1 MENRRQHTRYEAEV
15 AAEIELD
22 GDTLIGETRDIS
34 EGGVAVILAQPLD
47 EGSDIELTLI
57 LTQDGIEDP
66 NEEPFE
72 TTASVMWAAPTE
84 DGKSMMGL
92 RFEDTAGDQTQR
104 LGRFLSALG

>member
-1 MENRRQHTRYEAEV
+1 MENRRQHTRYDAEV
-15 AAEIELD
+15 QAEIELE

-34 EGGVAVILAQPLD
+34 EGGVSVILPQPLD
-47 EGSDIELTLI
+47 EGMHVELVLI

-72 TTASVMWAAPTE
+72 TRASVMWAAPTD
-84 DGKSMMGL
+84 DGQAMMGL
-92 RFEDTAGDQTQR
+92 RFEAVAGDQAAR